1 MQHPARGRVRAVLAL
16 LGTIGRAA
24 LVGLGPSA
32 AGAEDPPP
40 IDAGFPTAAT
50 TGYPHGLP
58 GDTRTPVT
66 LTPYTGPT
74 TITVPGTV
82 IESKHITDRLN
93 IRAANVTIRNSLIQ
107 VTNSQAI
114 NITNNPAYWGLKVI
128 DTEIDGTRTDN
139 STGGISLIGDGGY
152 RLIRVDAHSSGDIAR
167 ANWGGVAIIDSW
179 LHDPYC
185 VQETCHNDVIQTTE
199 ANCVLGTSSVDGLVA
214 GTSDKVEG
222 SFCIKILGNRLENPF
237 TQTSLMLF
245 KADQGD
251 IHDVLVAGNLLNG
264 GGYGLY
270 WYDHNVGTYRST
282 HGTVLDNRWMRAP
295 TGGYFVK
302 GGLNNTHAF
311 RAALLPTWSGNRW
324 ADTGARIPR

>member
-1 MQHPARGRVRAVLAL
+1 MR
-16 LGTIGRAA
+16 
-24 LVGLGPSA
+24 
-32 AGAEDPPP
+32 
-40 IDAGFPTAAT
+40 
-50 TGYPHGLP
+50 
-58 GDTRTPVT
+58 
-66 LTPYTGPT
+66 
-74 TITVPGTV
+74 
-82 IESKHITDRLN
+82 RLN
-93 IRAANVTIRNSLIQ
+93 
-107 VTNSQAI
+107 
-114 NITNNPAYWGLKVI
+114 
-128 DTEIDGTRTDN
+128 RT
-139 STGGISLIGDGGY
+139 
-152 RLIRVDAHSSGDIAR
+152 HSSGDIAR

-199 ANCVLGTSSVDGLVA
+199 ANCVLGTSSIDGLVA
-214 GTSDKVEG
+214 GTTDKVEG

-282 HGTVLDNRWMRAP
+282 HGTVLDNKWMRAP
-295 TGGYFVK
+295 TGGYHVK

-324 ADTGARIPR
+324 ADTLARIPR